1 MHIEPFP
8 AETQQAEY
16 GVSVN
21 GTDFDATTGDR
32 LVETT
37 LVPRA
42 YENHEASAVQ
52 RAYAGQTARITAANI
67 TAVWNGNLSKNLMRK
82 LFVHSSPAG
91 KPP

>member
-1 MHIEPFP
+1 MHIEPLT
-8 AETQQAEY
+8 ADTQQAEY
-16 GVSVN
+16 GVSVE
-21 GTDFDATTGDR
+21 GTPFNATTGDR

-82 LFVHSSPAG
+82 LFVHSPPVH